1 MLALARSVIG
11 RALKNE
17 PFSADDPDALQT
29 PALKQKMGGF
39 VTLTIGGELRGCI
52 GEIFPRRPLADV
64 VVDHAFDAAFEDP
77 RFPPLTAREFAQTKI
92 EISALTPP
100 VPVASYQDIEIGRHG
115 MVIEL
120 GGRSAVFL
128 PQVAPEQGWDL
139 ATTLTYLSRKAG
151 LPGNAWKD
159 PRAKFTVFEA
169 VVFHEE

>member
-1 MLALARSVIG
+1 MARQAIQQALDGNR
-11 RALKNE
+11 
-17 PFSADDPDALQT
+17 PDDPADLGVEPT
-29 PALKQKMGGF
+29 PAMKRKMGGF

-52 GEIFPRRPLADV
+52 GEIFPRRALADV
-64 VVDHAFDAAFEDP
+64 VLDHALDAAFEDP
-77 RFPPLTAREFAQTKI
+77 RFPPLTAKELPKARI
-92 EISALTPP
+92 EISALTSP
-100 VPVASYQDIEIGRHG
+100 VPVASYRDIVIGKHG

-139 ATTLTYLSRKAG
+139 ATTLTYLARKAG
-151 LPGNAWKD
+151 LPGNAWQD